1 MEVKNA
7 MEEKNSKWPEIVSRE
22 MEKYRGMM
30 YDAEKFIWSH
40 PQTGFK
46 EWIAHDFLREKYT
59 ALGFKP
65 VDAGNIP
72 GFFFDI
78 DTGKEGPT
86 VAVLAEMDSI
96 ILPEHP
102 ESDPETGAVHACGHN
117 CQSAALLGVAAV
129 LKEPGILPELCGRIR
144 IMAVPAEEL
153 IELSDR
159 SAMKAE
165 MCWGKPRSTPAR
177 RLERSR

>member
-1 MEVKNA
+1 MEVKTA

-46 EWIAHDFLREKYT
+46 EWIAHDYLREKYT

-129 LKEPGILPELCGRIR
+129 LKEPGTNRCCCCITP
-144 IMAVPAEEL
+144 
-153 IELSDR
+153 
-159 SAMKAE
+159 
-165 MCWGKPRSTPAR
+165 KPT
-177 RLERSR
+177 